1 LAGGWGRGLNQKPM
15 FKNTIEDFNT
25 KISSIIN
32 SEDNHLKKATDG
44 INLCKKTLAYLKE
57 KVEQNDFETTSNEI
71 DFFKNTKPIPMSYLI
86 YFTELRS
93 CELRKPKAGT
103 SYQIDFFEKEMRK
116 INKFFSRNL
125 DFVNYM
131 EQGYTYIDHQFF
143 TRNPDNCFPFTPMT
157 DYYQYP
163 EFSSSHDML
172 WAKIKAMH
180 RFIHYIREAMQKLN
194 TGNNTLFE
202 EKKHKVLIWTAPK
215 TALAELIYALYCNGA
230 LNHGAADINTI
241 ASSFE
246 DFFNIK
252 IDNIY
257 KTYTEIKDRKSSN
270 TKFLEELM
278 LNLQQKIHKEDE

>member
-1 LAGGWGRGLNQKPM
+1 M

-25 KISSIIN
+25 KINSIIN

-44 INLCKKTLAYLKE
+44 INLCNKTLAYLKE
-57 KVEQNDFETTSNEI
+57 KVEQNDFETTPDEI
-71 DFFKNTKPIPMSYLI
+71 DFFKNTKPLPMSYLI

-143 TRNPDNCFPFTPMT
+143 TRNPGNSFPFTPMT

-172 WAKIKAMH
+172 CAKIKAMY

-194 TGNNTLFE
+194 AGNATLFE
-202 EKKHKVLIWTAPK
+202 EKKHKVLLWTAPK
-215 TALAELIYALYCNGA
+215 TALAELIYALYSNGT

-257 KTYTEIKDRKSSN
+257 KTYSEIKNRKSSK

>member
-1 LAGGWGRGLNQKPM
+1 M
-15 FKNTIEDFNT
+15 FKSTIDEFDE
-25 KISSIIN
+25 KLKSIIN
-32 SEDNHLKKATDG
+32 TKENHLKKANDG
-44 INLCKKTLAYLKE
+44 INLCNKTLTYLKE
-57 KVEQNDFETTSNEI
+57 KVEQNDFETTPDEI
-71 DFFKNTKPIPMSYLI
+71 DFFKNTKPLPMSYLI
-86 YFTELRS
+86 YYTEVRS

-143 TRNPDNCFPFTPMT
+143 TRNPGDSFPFTPMT

-163 EFSSSHDML
+163 EFSSSHDMP
-172 WAKIKAMH
+172 WAKIKAMY

-194 TGNNTLFE
+194 TGHEILFE
-202 EKKHKVLIWTAPK
+202 EKKHKVLVWTAPK
-215 TALAELIYALYCNGA
+215 TALTEIIYALYSNGA

-241 ASSFE
+241 AASFE

-257 KTYTEIKDRKSSN
+257 KTYSEIKDRKGSK

-278 LNLQQKIHKEDE
+278 INLQQKINKDDE

>member
-1 LAGGWGRGLNQKPM
+1 M

-25 KISSIIN
+25 KINSIIN

-44 INLCKKTLAYLKE
+44 INLCNKTLAYLKE
-57 KVEQNDFETTSNEI
+57 KVEQNDFETTPDEI
-71 DFFKNTKPIPMSYLI
+71 DFFKNTKPLPMSYLI

-103 SYQIDFFEKEMRK
+103 SYQIDFFEKKMRK

-143 TRNPDNCFPFTPMT
+143 TRNPGNSFPFTPMT

-172 WAKIKAMH
+172 CAKIKAMY

-194 TGNNTLFE
+194 AGNATLFE
-202 EKKHKVLIWTAPK
+202 EKKHKVLLWTAPK
-215 TALAELIYALYCNGA
+215 TALAELIYALYSNGA

-257 KTYTEIKDRKSSN
+257 ITYTEIKDRKSSK

>member
-1 LAGGWGRGLNQKPM
+1 M
-15 FKNTIEDFNT
+15 FKSTIEEFNKQINTIVTAE
-25 KISSIIN
+25 
-32 SEDNHLKKATDG
+32 ENHLKKATDG
-44 INLCKKTLAYLKE
+44 IHLCNKTLADLKE
-57 KVEQNDFETTSNEI
+57 RVEQNDFDTIPYEI
-71 DFFKNTKPIPMSYLI
+71 DFFKNIKPLPMSYLI

-103 SYQIDFFEKEMRK
+103 SYQIEFFEKEMRK

-143 TRNPDNCFPFTPMT
+143 TRNPGNNFPFTPMT

-172 WAKIKAMH
+172 WAKVKAMH

-194 TGNNTLFE
+194 AGNTIMFN
-202 EKKHKVLIWTAPK
+202 EKKHKVLLWTAPK
-215 TALAELIYALYCNGA
+215 TALTELIYALYSNGA

-241 ASSFE
+241 AASFE

-257 KTYTEIKDRKSSN
+257 KTYSEIKDRKSSK

>member
-1 LAGGWGRGLNQKPM
+1 ML
-15 FKNTIEDFNT
+15 
-25 KISSIIN
+25 KITVEEFDEKLKLIIN
-32 SEDNHLKKATDG
+32 SDENHLKKATDG
-44 INLCKKTLAYLKE
+44 IHLCNKTLADMKE
-57 KVEQNDFETTSNEI
+57 RVDQNDFETTPDEI
-71 DFFKNTKPIPMSYLI
+71 DFFKNIKPLPMSYLI

-103 SYQIDFFEKEMRK
+103 SYQIEFFDKEMRK

-143 TRNPDNCFPFTPMT
+143 TRNPGNSFPFTPMT
-157 DYYQYP
+157 AYYQYP

-172 WAKIKAMH
+172 WAKIKAMY

-194 TGNNTLFE
+194 AGNAMLFD
-202 EKKHKVLIWTAPK
+202 EKKHKVLLWTAPK
-215 TALAELIYALYCNGA
+215 TALTELIYALYSNGA

-241 ASSFE
+241 AASFE

-257 KTYTEIKDRKSSN
+257 KTYSEIKERKSSK

-278 LNLQQKIHKEDE
+278 MNLQQKIHKEDEC

>member
-1 LAGGWGRGLNQKPM
+1 M
-15 FKNTIEDFNT
+15 FKSTIDEFDE
-25 KISSIIN
+25 KLKSIIN
-32 SEDNHLKKATDG
+32 TKENHLKKANDG
-44 INLCKKTLAYLKE
+44 INLCNKTLTYLKE
-57 KVEQNDFETTSNEI
+57 KVEQNDFETTPDEI
-71 DFFKNTKPIPMSYLI
+71 DFFKNTKPLPMSYLI
-86 YFTELRS
+86 YYTEVRS

-143 TRNPDNCFPFTPMT
+143 TRNPGDSFPFTPMT

-172 WAKIKAMH
+172 WAKIKAMY

-194 TGNNTLFE
+194 TGHEILFE
-202 EKKHKVLIWTAPK
+202 EKKHKVLVWTAPK
-215 TALAELIYALYCNGA
+215 TALTEIIYALYSNGA

-241 ASSFE
+241 AASFE

-257 KTYTEIKDRKSSN
+257 KTYSEIKDRKGSK

-278 LNLQQKIHKEDE
+278 INLQQKINKDDE

>member
-1 LAGGWGRGLNQKPM
+1 ML
-15 FKNTIEDFNT
+15 
-25 KISSIIN
+25 KITVEEFDEKLKLIIN
-32 SEDNHLKKATDG
+32 SDENHLKKATDG
-44 INLCKKTLAYLKE
+44 IHLCNKTLADMKE
-57 KVEQNDFETTSNEI
+57 RVEQNDFETTPDEI
-71 DFFKNTKPIPMSYLI
+71 DFFKNIKPLPMSYLI

-143 TRNPDNCFPFTPMT
+143 TRNPGNSFPFTPMT

-172 WAKIKAMH
+172 WAKIKAMY

-194 TGNNTLFE
+194 AGNAMLFD
-202 EKKHKVLIWTAPK
+202 EKKHKVLLWTAPK
-215 TALAELIYALYCNGA
+215 TALTELIYALYSNGA
-230 LNHGAADINTI
+230 LNHGGADINTI

-246 DFFNIK
+246 DFFNVK

-257 KTYTEIKDRKSSN
+257 KTYSEIKDRKSSK

-278 LNLQQKIHKEDE
+278 MNLQQKIHKEDEF

>member
-1 LAGGWGRGLNQKPM
+1 ML
-15 FKNTIEDFNT
+15 
-25 KISSIIN
+25 KITVEEFDEKLKLIIN
-32 SEDNHLKKATDG
+32 SDENHLKKATDG
-44 INLCKKTLAYLKE
+44 IHLCNKTLADMKE
-57 KVEQNDFETTSNEI
+57 RVEQNDFETTPDEI
-71 DFFKNTKPIPMSYLI
+71 DFFKNIKPLPMSYLI

-103 SYQIDFFEKEMRK
+103 SYQIEFFEKEMRK

-143 TRNPDNCFPFTPMT
+143 TRNPGNSFPFTPMT

-172 WAKIKAMH
+172 WAKIKAMY

-194 TGNNTLFE
+194 AGNAMLFD
-202 EKKHKVLIWTAPK
+202 EKKHKVLLWTAPK
-215 TALAELIYALYCNGA
+215 TALTELIYALYSNGA
-230 LNHGAADINTI
+230 LNHGGADINTI

-257 KTYTEIKDRKSSN
+257 KTYSEIKERKSSK

-278 LNLQQKIHKEDE
+278 MNLQQKIHKEDEF

>member
-1 LAGGWGRGLNQKPM
+1 M
-15 FKNTIEDFNT
+15 FKSTIEEFN
-25 KISSIIN
+25 KKVNIIISI
-32 SEDNHLKKATDG
+32 EDNHLKKAIDG
-44 INLCKKTLAYLKE
+44 INLCNKTLATLKE
-57 KVEQNDFETTSNEI
+57 RVEQNDFDTVPDEI
-71 DFFKNTKPIPMSYLI
+71 NFFKNIKPLPMSYLI

-103 SYQIDFFEKEMRK
+103 SYQIEFFEKEMRK

-143 TRNPDNCFPFTPMT
+143 TRNPGNNFPFTPMT

-163 EFSSSHDML
+163 EFSSSNDML
-172 WAKIKAMH
+172 WAKVKAMH

-194 TGNNTLFE
+194 AGNTIMFN
-202 EKKHKVLIWTAPK
+202 EKKHKVLLWTAPK
-215 TALAELIYALYCNGA
+215 TALTELIYALYSNGA

-241 ASSFE
+241 AASFE

-257 KTYTEIKDRKSSN
+257 KTYSEIKDRKSSI

>member
-1 LAGGWGRGLNQKPM
+1 VRLNQKTM
-15 FKNTIEDFNT
+15 YKNTIEDFNT
-25 KISSIIN
+25 KINSIIN
-32 SEDNHLKKATDG
+32 SEENHLKKATDG
-44 INLCKKTLAYLKE
+44 INVCNKTLADMKE
-57 KVEQNDFETTSNEI
+57 KVEQNDFETTPHEI
-71 DFFKNTKPIPMSYLI
+71 DFFKNIKPLPMSYLI
-86 YFTELRS
+86 YFSELRS

-103 SYQIDFFEKEMRK
+103 SYQIEFLEKEMRK

-143 TRNPDNCFPFTPMT
+143 ARNPGNSFPFTPMT

-172 WAKIKAMH
+172 WAKVKAMY
-180 RFIHYIREAMQKLN
+180 RFIHYIRESMQKLN
-194 TGNNTLFE
+194 AGNATLFE
-202 EKKHKVLIWTAPK
+202 EKKHKVLLWTAPK
-215 TALAELIYALYCNGA
+215 TALTELIYALHTNGA

-252 IDNIY
+252 IDNVY
-257 KTYTEIKDRKSSN
+257 KTYTEIKERKSSK

-278 LNLQQKIHKEDE
+278 ANLRQKMNDEDE

>member
-1 LAGGWGRGLNQKPM
+1 M
-15 FKNTIEDFNT
+15 
-25 KISSIIN
+25 
-32 SEDNHLKKATDG
+32 
-44 INLCKKTLAYLKE
+44 
-57 KVEQNDFETTSNEI
+57 
-71 DFFKNTKPIPMSYLI
+71 
-86 YFTELRS
+86 RS

-143 TRNPDNCFPFTPMT
+143 TRNPGDSFPFTPMT

-172 WAKIKAMH
+172 WAKIKAMY

-194 TGNNTLFE
+194 TGHEILFE
-202 EKKHKVLIWTAPK
+202 EKKHKVLVWTAPK
-215 TALAELIYALYCNGA
+215 TALTEIIYALHSNGA

-241 ASSFE
+241 AASFE

-257 KTYTEIKDRKSSN
+257 KTYSEIKERKGSK

-278 LNLQQKIHKEDE
+278 INLQQKINKDDE

>member
-1 LAGGWGRGLNQKPM
+1 ML
-15 FKNTIEDFNT
+15 
-25 KISSIIN
+25 KITVEEFDEKLKLIIN
-32 SEDNHLKKATDG
+32 SDENHLKKATDG
-44 INLCKKTLAYLKE
+44 IHLCNKTLADMKE
-57 KVEQNDFETTSNEI
+57 KVEQNDFETTPDEI
-71 DFFKNTKPIPMSYLI
+71 DFFKNIKPIPMSYLI

-103 SYQIDFFEKEMRK
+103 SYQIEFFEKEMRK

-143 TRNPDNCFPFTPMT
+143 TRNPGNSFPFTPMT

-172 WAKIKAMH
+172 WAKVKAMY

-194 TGNNTLFE
+194 AGNAILFD
-202 EKKHKVLIWTAPK
+202 EKKHKVLLWTAPK
-215 TALAELIYALYCNGA
+215 TALTELIYALYSNGA
-230 LNHGAADINTI
+230 LNHGGADINTI

-246 DFFNIK
+246 DFFNVK

-257 KTYTEIKDRKSSN
+257 KTYSEIKERKSSK

-278 LNLQQKIHKEDE
+278 LNLQQKIHKEDEC